1 MQTDLEYMSVRE
13 ITVDPGLN
21 FVIAFFRE
29 KSLRGE
35 GELQRERETERER
48 VSHLLTSRLALES
61 T

>member
-1 MQTDLEYMSVRE
+1 MQTDLEYMSGRE

-48 VSHLLTSRLALES
+48 EFPIF
-61 T
+61 